1 MNRSIFHILIF
12 LLTVSA
18 VGLISCTESQLEISN
33 LTVEYLQNPTG
44 IDSESPRFGWQLTS
58 SGNGTY
64 QSAYQIKVTNAGQ
77 EVWNSGK
84 QVSNKSQLIPYRG
97 KMLSPANRYTY
108 QVKVWDQKDQVSEP
122 NSSWFETAP
131 SELSTKWIGAIRRE
145 NANLPQGRN
154 WHSPSLKKN
163 RAFFDSIPELAKRSI
178 QLRKEVGLSE
188 KPVKATAYISGLGH
202 YEFNLN
208 GERIGE
214 SIFAPLWTDYD
225 KSIFYNT
232 FDLTDQLNLGANA
245 IGVLLGNGMY
255 NVIGDRYRKFWIS
268 FGPPTLF
275 FELRLEYQD
284 GRTETIKSDKTWK
297 YSLSPITFNDIFGGE
312 SYDARLEQSG
322 WEETDFDD
330 SSWQTVVIQDAPK
343 GTLKAQLAP
352 AVEVQRS
359 FDVKEWKKVDSSTY
373 LFDMGQN
380 LAGFP
385 SIKIQGKSGQKVK
398 LTVGERVDEKGF
410 VNQKNTGSPYYF
422 EYTLSGDGVEE
433 WQPKFSYYG
442 YQYIQVEGI
451 SYEEN
456 VKNGYPE
463 LLDLKSNFI
472 YSNADVIGSFECSN
486 EIFSKTHTIINNAI
500 KSNMQAVFTDCP
512 HREKLGWLEEIHLNG
527 PGLLYNYDLTQLLRK
542 EMMDMKDAQRANGMV
557 PNIAPEYV
565 DFSAESWG
573 ADFTD
578 SPEWGAA
585 AVIVPWQYYEFYGDS
600 SLIKENYEV
609 MRRFVD
615 YLTTRAEDGIVS
627 HGLGDWYDYGEH
639 GAGYSKNSPIA
650 LSATSHYFFCIV
662 GLVKAAEMTGNL
674 GDLDKYK
681 SLKQEVFQ
689 AYNQE
694 FFNTETNQYASGSQ
708 YSNAV
713 SLYMGL
719 VNEENKKAVLD
730 NLVADIESHG
740 NRLTTGDVGNRYLF
754 QVLADNGLNDLLYDM
769 LNHYE
774 APGYG
779 YQLQYGLTTLTE
791 QWDPSKGNSW
801 NHFMMGQI
809 EEWFF
814 KSLAGI
820 RSDNENPGFQK
831 FIIEPKL
838 AGDLTYVKAST
849 KSLYGDISLHWKIT
863 DGQWVIDLDIPV
875 NSSATFILPK
885 EVESNERQLNLT
897 SGHHSLK
904 YKVKT

>member
-1 MNRSIFHILIF
+1 M
-12 LLTVSA
+12 
-18 VGLISCTESQLEISN
+18 
-33 LTVEYLQNPTG
+33 EYLQNPTG

>member
-1 MNRSIFHILIF
+1 M
-12 LLTVSA
+12 
-18 VGLISCTESQLEISN
+18 
-33 LTVEYLQNPTG
+33 EYLQNPTG

-820 RSDNENPGFQK
+820 RSD
-831 FIIEPKL
+831 
-838 AGDLTYVKAST
+838 
-849 KSLYGDISLHWKIT
+849 
-863 DGQWVIDLDIPV
+863 
-875 NSSATFILPK
+875 
-885 EVESNERQLNLT
+885 
-897 SGHHSLK
+897 
-904 YKVKT
+904 